1 MTIYEF
7 IFSEKP
13 SVHKLRHL
21 VFWLAW
27 GLYFYIIPGLLDD
40 KPETGFVLNVYVLFN
55 TFLILIV
62 QISAFYSVVYFLVP
76 RYLLKRKYL
85 RFIAGIIIVGGVLV
99 GFDYFIW
106 LKVNGQIHSMFNF
119 DKNAVEKG
127 FSLRYV
133 LYNGLFISP
142 AKDSSPLM
150 YDLQWG
156 LFSAPK
162 VIAVGAAITFLKRWY
177 LKQKENERI
186 EKEKV
191 KAELDL
197 LKVQLHPRFLFNT
210 LTAIYAYSLTASDK
224 AANMILKLSEMLSYM
239 LYDCDQSMVLL
250 EKELNVLQD
259 YITLEKMKAKGRLD
273 VHLQITGDYKDKLIA
288 PLLLLP
294 FLENSIKYGTEQA
307 IEQPWISVV
316 ISIHEAKLT
325 FKLTGS
331 KSGDETLL
339 LIDESENLCDLR
351 KRLEVLYP
359 QKHELLILSEEDI
372 YMISLELDLEVISI
386 NKTSEKRIE
395 QPILTQQ
402 SYYAN

>member
-1 MTIYEF
+1 MTFYDF

-40 KPETGFVLNVYVLFN
+40 KPSTGLVLNPYTLLN
-55 TFLILIV
+55 TLLILIIQV
-62 QISAFYSVVYFLVP
+62 SAFYSVIYYLVP

-85 RFIAGIIIVGGVLV
+85 SFILGIIMVGAVLV
-99 GFDYFIW
+99 GFDYFLW
-106 LKVNGQIHSMFNF
+106 LKVNGQMHSMFNF
-119 DKNAVEKG
+119 DNSSAEKG

-142 AKDSSPLM
+142 AKDSTPLM

-156 LFSAPK
+156 LFSTPK
-162 VIAVGAAITFLKRWY
+162 VIAVGVAITFLKRWY

-224 AANMILKLSEMLSYM
+224 AANMILKLSDMLSYM
-239 LYDCDQSMVLL
+239 LYDCNQSMVLL

-259 YITLEKMKAKGRLD
+259 YITLERMKAKGRLD
-273 VHLQITGDYKDKLIA
+273 VHLQIAGDSMGKLIA

-294 FLENSIKYGTEQA
+294 FLENSIKCSTEQA
-307 IEQPWISVV
+307 IDQPWISVT
-316 ISIHEAKLT
+316 ISIHGTKLS

-331 KSGDETLL
+331 KSKDDALL
-339 LIDESENLCDLR
+339 LTDEPEDLGDLR
-351 KRLEVLYP
+351 KRLEALYP
-359 QKHELLILSEEDI
+359 QKHELLILSDEDI
-372 YMISLELDLEVISI
+372 YMTSLELDLEIISM
-386 NKTSEKRIE
+386 NKTSEKFME
-395 QPILTQQ
+395 QPMLT
-402 SYYAN
+402 

>member
-1 MTIYEF
+1 MTISDF

-13 SVHKLRHL
+13 SVHKFRHL
-21 VFWLAW
+21 VFWLGW
-27 GLYFYIIPGLLDD
+27 GFYFYVIPGLLDD
-40 KPETGFVLNVYVLFN
+40 KPCTGFVLNIYALAN
-55 TFLILIV
+55 TLLILVV
-62 QISAFYSVVYFLVP
+62 QISAFYSVVYYLIP
-76 RYLLKRKYL
+76 RYLLKRDYL
-85 RFIAGIIIVGGVLV
+85 SFILGMIIVGFTLI

-106 LKVNGQIHSMFNF
+106 LLVNGQVHSTFNF
-119 DKNAVEKG
+119 DSNSVEKG

-177 LKQKENERI
+177 IKQKENERI
-186 EKEKV
+186 EREKV

-224 AANMILKLSEMLSYM
+224 AENMILKLSEMLSYM
-239 LYDCDQSMVLL
+239 LYDCNQSVVLL

-259 YITLEKMKAKGRLD
+259 YIALEKMKCKGRLD
-273 VHLQITGDYKDKLIA
+273 VNLQITGDYKNKLIA
-288 PLLLLP
+288 PLLLLH
-294 FLENSIKYGTEQA
+294 FLENSIKYSTEQA
-307 IEQPWISVV
+307 IKHPWISVI
-316 ISIHEAKLT
+316 ISIHETKLS

-331 KSGDETLL
+331 KSNDEIIPGTGEPEDLY
-339 LIDESENLCDLR
+339 DLR
-351 KRLEVLYP
+351 KRLDALYP
-359 QKHELLILSEEDI
+359 QRYELLLLKEEDI
-372 YMISLELDLEVISI
+372 YMISLALELEVISI
-386 NKTSEKRIE
+386 NSPSEKFIGE
-395 QPILTQQ
+395 PILT
-402 SYYAN
+402 

>member
-1 MTIYEF
+1 MTFYDF

-40 KPETGFVLNVYVLFN
+40 KPSTGLVLNPYTLLN
-55 TFLILIV
+55 TLLILIIQV
-62 QISAFYSVVYFLVP
+62 SAFYSVIYYLVP
-76 RYLLKRKYL
+76 HYLLKRKYL
-85 RFIAGIIIVGGVLV
+85 SFILGIIMVGAVLA
-99 GFDYFIW
+99 GFDYFLW
-106 LKVNGQIHSMFNF
+106 LKVNGQMHSMFNF
-119 DKNAVEKG
+119 DNSSAEKG

-142 AKDSSPLM
+142 AKDSTPLM

-156 LFSAPK
+156 LFSTPK
-162 VIAVGAAITFLKRWY
+162 VIAVGVAITFLKRWY

-210 LTAIYAYSLTASDK
+210 LTTIYAYSLTASDK
-224 AANMILKLSEMLSYM
+224 AANMILKLSDMLSYM
-239 LYDCDQSMVLL
+239 LYDCNQSMVLL

-259 YITLEKMKAKGRLD
+259 YITLERMKAKGRLD
-273 VHLQITGDYKDKLIA
+273 VHLQISGYSRGKLIA

-294 FLENSIKYGTEQA
+294 FLENSIKCSTEQA
-307 IEQPWISVV
+307 IDQPWISVT
-316 ISIHEAKLT
+316 ISIHGTKLS

-331 KSGDETLL
+331 KSKDDSLL
-339 LIDESENLCDLR
+339 LTDEPEDLGDLR
-351 KRLEVLYP
+351 KRLEALYP

-372 YMISLELDLEVISI
+372 YMTSLELDLEIISM
-386 NKTSEKRIE
+386 NKTSEKFME
-395 QPILTQQ
+395 QPILT
-402 SYYAN
+402 